1 MWLKIYKNTPSIV
14 TPVRVCMCKV
24 LNKWGKVI
32 LISYFLLKL
41 SHSLRKRF
49 QVVFL
54 SDLHPKEIEEKF
66 KESETKKQG
75 A

>member
-1 MWLKIYKNTPSIV
+1 
-14 TPVRVCMCKV
+14 MCKI

-41 SHSLRKRF
+41 SHSLHKRF

-54 SDLHPKEIEEKF
+54 TDLHPKEIEEKF
-66 KESETKKQG
+66 KESEPKKQG